1 MPSILIVDDEPQLR
15 HALALNLGIRGYDIH
30 QATDGEAGIQAAAT
44 THPDLILLDLG
55 LPHLDGMN
63 VLQAVRRWSD
73 VPIVVLTA
81 RDDEQMKIRAL
92 DAGADDY
99 VTKPFGMNE
108 LLARL
113 RAVLRRSTTFTETA
127 PQLHTEWFDV
137 DLADGT
143 ATAGE
148 PRRPVHLTRIEWAII
163 EQLARTPGRLLTYQQ
178 LIDAVWG
185 GDGEVQPRLIR
196 VHLNGIR
203 RKLERD
209 PSRPEHFLTD
219 AGVGLRYVPSEDTTD
234 GSSSPT

>member
-127 PQLHTEWFDV
+127 PRLHTEWFDV

-148 PRRPVHLTRIEWAII
+148 PRQPVHLTRIEWAII

-219 AGVGLRYVPSEDTTD
+219 AGVGLRYLPSED
-234 GSSSPT
+234 GP

>member
-73 VPIVVLTA
+73 VPVVVLTA

-127 PQLHTEWFDV
+127 PQLHTDWFDV
-137 DLADGT
+137 DLAEGT
-143 ATAGE
+143 ATAGA
-148 PRRPVHLTRIEWAII
+148 PRQPVHLTRIEWAII
-163 EQLARTPGRLLTYQQ
+163 EQLARTPGRLLTYQE

-185 GDGEVQPRLIR
+185 ADGEVQPRLIR

-219 AGVGLRYVPSEDTTD
+219 AGVGLRYLPDDEFTT
-234 GSSSPT
+234 

>member
-1 MPSILIVDDEPQLR
+1 MSSILIVDDEPQLR

-44 THPDLILLDLG
+44 TRPDLILLDLG

-63 VLQAVRRWSD
+63 VLESVRRWSD
-73 VPIVVLTA
+73 VPVVVLTA

-113 RAVLRRSTTFTETA
+113 RAVLRRATTFNETE
-127 PQLHTEWFDV
+127 PRLHGEWFDL
-137 DLADGT
+137 DLADRQ

-148 PRRPVHLTRIEWAII
+148 PRRAVHLTRIEWAII
-163 EQLARTPGRLLTYQQ
+163 EQLARNPGRLITYQQ
-178 LIDAVWG
+178 LIDNVWG
-185 GDGEVQPRLIR
+185 TGSDVQPRLIR

-209 PSRPEHFLTD
+209 PARPRHFLTD
-219 AGVGLRYVPSEDTTD
+219 SGVGLRYVAEEDD
-234 GSSSPT
+234 DHPIP